1 MGFPMGGWGVF
12 AGYLDKLKVRT
23 VRRNKMDFSKID
35 FNSRELSRERKM
47 LSKEEIEYY
56 LTRNYGGDAGFS
68 TEMLNRWGVPYP
80 PPKGW
85 RTALIKYGYPLLELE
100 IIVSPEIKKLAMSMT
115 KKNKKKSAKPKKH
128 VPSLSEKKSFY
139 DSWEWRTLRM
149 KTIKKYG
156 AICQCCGA
164 TPGMMTA
171 GSAGVR
177 IVVDHIK
184 PISKYWELRLAK
196 SNVQILCDECNMGV
210 FGFSCGNFHN
220 M

>member
-1 MGFPMGGWGVF
+1 
-12 AGYLDKLKVRT
+12 
-23 VRRNKMDFSKID
+23 
-35 FNSRELSRERKM
+35 
-47 LSKEEIEYY
+47 
-56 LTRNYGGDAGFS
+56 
-68 TEMLNRWGVPYP
+68 
-80 PPKGW
+80 
-85 RTALIKYGYPLLELE
+85 
-100 IIVSPEIKKLAMSMT
+100 
-115 KKNKKKSAKPKKH
+115 
-128 VPSLSEKKSFY
+128 
-139 DSWEWRTLRM
+139 M

-156 AICQCCGA
+156 AMCQCCGA
-164 TPGMMTA
+164 TPGMMTV